1 MADYRDKMRALGG
14 FYVDVNAAVTAA
26 GNSQAT
32 ATVLTNTLNVVTA
45 GTATS
50 ADGVQ
55 LPPAEAGKIV
65 IICAEYGAALAVW
78 PASGDQ
84 INDVSVD
91 GEASQADNTVA
102 IYIAKDATTYY
113 KLEA

>member
-1 MADYRDKMRALGG
+1 MELLGG
-14 FYVDVNAAVTAA
+14 LYLDVNAAVAAA

-32 ATVLTNTLNVVTA
+32 GTALTNTVNVVTT

-50 ADGVQ
+50 ADGVV
-55 LPPAEAGKIV
+55 LPAAETGKV
-65 IICAEYGAALAVW
+65 CIIMAEYGSALAVW

-84 INDVSVD
+84 INDVSAD
-91 GEASQADNTVA
+91 GEAAQADNTVA
-102 IYIAKDATTYY
+102 IYIAINATTWY